1 MFKKVLV
8 IMLIF
13 LESTALS
20 GCVGQYAEKTRYQ
33 QTYESQ
39 KSDSIQQN
47 GNDFYQPSMTAK
59 PGTNLETV
67 ARSLLEKYL
76 KHYMENSIPEAERL
90 KAFRIK
96 EIKLQEKNDSGF
108 VYTAEF
114 SVQGVAK
121 NTSWVAGNGIVK
133 NDGWIEDKFMFIKV
147 VQKGNTY
154 TMKKW
159 GTSP

>member
-1 MFKKVLV
+1 MLKKVLV
-8 IMLIF
+8 ILLIF
-13 LESTALS
+13 LASTALS
-20 GCVGQYAEKTRYQ
+20 GCVGQYAETRHQ
-33 QTYESQ
+33 QTSESQ
-39 KSDSIQQN
+39 KNDSIQQN
-47 GNDFYQPSMTAK
+47 GYQPSMTVK

-76 KHYMENSIPEAERL
+76 KHYMENSIPEPERL
-90 KAFRIK
+90 KAFKIK

-114 SVQGVAK
+114 SVQGVDE

-133 NDGWIEDKFMFIKV
+133 NDGWIEDKYMFIKV
-147 VQKGNTY
+147 AKKGNTY
-154 TMKKW
+154 TMKEW